1 MSLPIIHTYKDGPT
15 FKIGD
20 SFTMRNVMNIIEKMN
35 NAMPHHEFEPEP
47 ISEGG
52 IRIKSDG
59 KPFKTIRLRVKNW
72 PWLTPGA
79 EIDLD
84 RELTCEKNVMYT
96 FLKSF
101 NGREKLCPEQPA
113 SHGRV
118 GGEQQNQS
126 ILHVGQ

>member
-35 NAMPHHEFEPEP
+35 NAIPHHEFEPEP

-72 PWLTPGA
+72 PWITPGA

-101 NGREKLCPEQPA
+101 NGA
-113 SHGRV
+113 SPWTKDEIKCIDLIFEEEGLKKVRR
-118 GGEQQNQS
+118 
-126 ILHVGQ
+126 

>member
-1 MSLPIIHTYKDGPT
+1 MPLPVIHTYKDGPT

-47 ISEGG
+47 IKEGG

-59 KPFKTIRLRVKNW
+59 EPFKTIRLRVNNW
-72 PWLTPGA
+72 PWLIPGA

-84 RELTCEKNVMYT
+84 RKLSCEKNTMYT
-96 FLKSF
+96 FLKAF
-101 NGREKLCPEQPA
+101 DGA
-113 SHGRV
+113 SPWTKDEIKCIDLIFEEEGLKKVRR
-118 GGEQQNQS
+118 
-126 ILHVGQ
+126 